1 MEIYRLYKMGLKRSD
16 LRQTEVRNIIMGEK
30 RNVKC
35 TNIIFQFAYCVL
47 NRMKSLNIDGKFILR
62 QNP

>member
-1 MEIYRLYKMGLKRSD
+1 MGIYRLYKTGLKRSD
-16 LRQTEVRNIIMGEK
+16 LRQTEVRNIIMGGK

-35 TNIIFQFAYCVL
+35 TYTIFQFVYCVL
-47 NRMKSLNIDGKFILR
+47 HRMKNLNINGKFILR

>member
-1 MEIYRLYKMGLKRSD
+1 MEIYRLYKIGLKRSD

-35 TNIIFQFAYCVL
+35 ANTIFQFAYLVL
-47 NRMKSLNIDGKFILR
+47 HRMKSLNIDGKFILR